1 LASRILLS
9 AFAFGGPETGQSVS
23 PLAAQS
29 PEHRNDLGQHLRSRA
44 RVRGLVPSKQGV
56 GGGPWKRD
64 QTGEESPRSRNFGT
78 APPRPKSEGALREHP
93 REAKF
98 VQSGPVKNARTSGP
112 FGPVP
117 CYATLEPPIDRK
129 DNLLGALSFAH
140 GTKPVDI
147 SFAFCTPR
155 PGKVG
160 PRGNQTPR
168 EGCIRPFCTALL
180 QDVGHLT
187 ALRLREKAAIRDVS
201 QPKSYGTR
209 TRPALSHFR
218 KIVPT
223 EKLRPETPQPRLPS
237 LRYWSRGNSRD
248 DVPEV
253 EGVECERSPS

>member
-1 LASRILLS
+1 M
-9 AFAFGGPETGQSVS
+9 
-23 PLAAQS
+23 
-29 PEHRNDLGQHLRSRA
+29 
-44 RVRGLVPSKQGV
+44 
-56 GGGPWKRD
+56 GGPWKRD
-64 QTGEESPRSRNFGT
+64 QTGKESPRSRNFGT
-78 APPRPKSEGALREHP
+78 APPPRPKSEGALREHP

-117 CYATLEPPIDRK
+117 CYATLEHPIDRK

-160 PRGNQTPR
+160 PEGTSSPR

-187 ALRLREKAAIRDVS
+187 ALRLRERRRSVTS
-201 QPKSYGTR
+201 
-209 TRPALSHFR
+209 
-218 KIVPT
+218 
-223 EKLRPETPQPRLPS
+223 
-237 LRYWSRGNSRD
+237 
-248 DVPEV
+248 
-253 EGVECERSPS
+253 RSPKATARGPDPHSPIFGKSFPLRSSDPKLPERVCPASGTGPEGTAGRSP